1 MTTNMADLPL
11 DHKTETTW
19 IHLSESPLDVSAA
32 DAFLR
37 TESAG
42 GLNLFIGTTRRWT
55 DGQET
60 IRLAYDAHV
69 PMAAQT
75 MHELAEQASDRWP
88 VLKVC
93 LLHRLGEVP
102 PPEASVVIGV
112 ACAHRAE
119 AFAACRWLIDTLKAQ
134 VPIWKR
140 EHYADG
146 STEWVQGQRP
156 DVAEK

>member
-1 MTTNMADLPL
+1 MSELPI
-11 DHKTETTW
+11 DQQTETTW
-19 IHLSESPLDVSAA
+19 IHLGAEPLDSAAA

-37 TESAG
+37 TEAAG
-42 GLNLFIGTTRRWT
+42 GITLFVGTTRRWT
-55 DGQET
+55 GERET
-60 IRLAYDAHV
+60 IRLAYDAYA
-69 PMAAQT
+69 PMAVKK
-75 MHELAEQASDRWP
+75 MRILADEAADRWP
-88 VLKVC
+88 TQKIC

-102 PPEASVVIGV
+102 PPEASVVVGV

-146 STEWVQGQRP
+146 STEWVQGQTP
-156 DVAEK
+156 DVKM

>member
-1 MTTNMADLPL
+1 MPDLPL
-11 DHKTETTW
+11 EQKTETTW
-19 IHLSESPLDVSAA
+19 IHLGAAPLDVAAA

-37 TESAG
+37 AEAVG
-42 GLNLFIGTTRRWT
+42 GLSLFVGTTRRWT

-60 IRLAYDAHV
+60 VRLGYEAYA
-69 PMAAQT
+69 PMAAAT
-75 MHELAEQASDRWP
+75 MKELADVAAERWP
-88 VLKVC
+88 VRKIC

-102 PPEASVVIGV
+102 VAEASVIVGV

-134 VPIWKR
+134 VPIWKH

-146 STEWVQGQRP
+146 TTEWVRGQVP
-156 DVAEK
+156 DVEE